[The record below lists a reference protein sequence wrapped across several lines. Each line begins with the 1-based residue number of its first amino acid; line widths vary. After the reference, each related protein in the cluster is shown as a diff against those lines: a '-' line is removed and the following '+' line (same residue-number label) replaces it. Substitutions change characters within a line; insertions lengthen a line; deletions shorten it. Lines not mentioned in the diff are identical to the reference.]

1 MSRSIG
7 PYAGETMA
15 VRSATRWFQRPVAR
29 DSALACGL
37 LAACAAVSGTAA
49 VTSLGWWVVVGGALV
64 ALGFRRRWPLPM
76 LALALAV
83 AVVDVVSDAPPLFGQ
98 VPLLVLVY
106 TVAACCGRTASLA
119 ALATLVLLVA
129 GWTTVFGLADRP
141 APGIPVLSFDVGARP
156 DAPATTTTA
165 DRPPARRA
173 SPSPG
178 TGAAGVCVALVAAWA
193 FGFGTGNR
201 RAYLGQLRA
210 RAEDLE
216 RQRDQQAALSAADE
230 RERISRELHDVVA
243 HGLSVIVVQA
253 QGAAAAL
260 DQRPSDARTALE
272 AIVTTGRESLADM
285 RRVLDALGDTDD
297 AWHPPLGLAQLPA
310 LLEQVRSAG
319 TPVRFRADGEPTTL
333 PATVDL
339 TVYRV
344 VQEALTNTRRHA
356 SAGAG
361 ATVRLGFGHTTVT
374 VEIRDDGAVA
384 DRPPTNGNGNGLRG
398 MRERVRLLGGQL
410 HTGPEPG
417 GGFLVEA
424 ILPIE
429 GRSG

>member
-1 MSRSIG
+1 
-7 PYAGETMA
+7 MA
-15 VRSATRWFQRPVAR
+15 VQSATRWFQRPVAR

-37 LAACAAVSGTAA
+37 LAACAAVSSAAA
-49 VTSLGWWVVVGGALV
+49 VTSLGWWVVAGGALV
-64 ALGFRRRWPLPM
+64 ALGFRRRWPLSM
-76 LALALAV
+76 LAVALAV
-83 AVVDVVSDAPPLFGQ
+83 AVVDVVLGAPPLLGQ

-106 TVAACCGRTASLA
+106 TVAARCGRSASLT
-119 ALATLVLLVA
+119 ALTTLVLLVA
-129 GWTTVFGLADRP
+129 GWTTAFGLAHRP
-141 APGIPVLSFDVGARP
+141 APGIPVLSFDLSARP
-156 DAPATTTTA
+156 DAPVRTVTA
-165 DRPPARRA
+165 DRTPPGRA

-201 RAYLGQLRA
+201 RAYLGQLHA

-216 RQRDQQAALSAADE
+216 RQRDQQAALAAADE

-253 QGAAAAL
+253 QGGAATL
-260 DQRPSDARTALE
+260 DQRPADTKTALE

-285 RRVLDALGDTDD
+285 RRVLDALGDTAD

-310 LLEQVRSAG
+310 LLEQVRNAG
-319 TPVRFRADGEPTTL
+319 TPVRFHADGEPTAL

-356 SAGAG
+356 AAGAG
-361 ATVRLGFGHTTVT
+361 ATVRLGFDHATVT
-374 VEIRDDGAVA
+374 VEVRDDGPAA
-384 DRPPTNGNGNGLRG
+384 DRPSTNGNGLTG
-398 MRERVRLLGGQL
+398 MRERVRLLGGRL
-410 HTGPEPG
+410 RTGPEPG

-424 ILPIE
+424 TLPIE
-429 GRSG
+429 GRSR